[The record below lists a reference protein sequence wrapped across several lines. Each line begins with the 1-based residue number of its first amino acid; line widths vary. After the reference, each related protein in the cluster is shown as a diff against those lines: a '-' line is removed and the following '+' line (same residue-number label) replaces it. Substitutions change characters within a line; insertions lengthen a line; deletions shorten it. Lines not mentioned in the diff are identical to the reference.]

1 MNVKLKQETSEAFKL
16 MVDDVV
22 QFSQYDP
29 ELADG
34 IKWLDG
40 LAQKEGVSFYDK
52 VYEVLYKHDSKEKA
66 KEWMKTITR
75 KTSNT
80 SGKFGEDK

>member
-1 MNVKLKQETSEAFKL
+1 MREQSQAFKL

-22 QFSQYDP
+22 QFSKYDP

-52 VYEVLYKHDSKEKA
+52 VYEVLYKHDAREKA
-66 KEWMKTITR
+66 KDWMKTITR
-75 KTSNT
+75 ITPDTTNKMI
-80 SGKFGEDK
+80 GDAK